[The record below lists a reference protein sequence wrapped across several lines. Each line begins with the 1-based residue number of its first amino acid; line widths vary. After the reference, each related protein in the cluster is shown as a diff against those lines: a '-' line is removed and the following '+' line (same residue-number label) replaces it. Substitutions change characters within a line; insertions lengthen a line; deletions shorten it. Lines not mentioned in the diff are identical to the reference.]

1 MSYQEDNIEET
12 EKNNDVSKKNYTV
25 KNNRYMSKDLID
37 TPIYNEELMDN
48 VLEGIAQN
56 IFVEMDKQG
65 LTVRGLGELSGVNY
79 SHLSRLFNGQ
89 SKIGIGT
96 LIKLAYALHISPGE
110 LFPYDVNRRK
120 TNGQR
125 FDEITKEMDIASSN
139 FLIGFCA
146 DYTREWRRMKLL
158 VKK

>member
-1 MSYQEDNIEET
+1 MSYQED
-12 EKNNDVSKKNYTV
+12 KNNTEEPDKNAVSKKNYTV

-96 LIKLAYALHISPGE
+96 LIKLAYALHISPGD

-139 FLIGFCA
+139 FLIGFVRIM
-146 DYTREWRRMKLL
+146 RENGD
-158 VKK
+158 V

>member
-1 MSYQEDNIEET
+1 
-12 EKNNDVSKKNYTV
+12 
-25 KNNRYMSKDLID
+25 
-37 TPIYNEELMDN
+37 
-48 VLEGIAQN
+48 
-56 IFVEMDKQG
+56 MDKQG

-96 LIKLAYALHISPGE
+96 LIKLAYALHISPGD

-146 DYTREWRRMKLL
+146 DYAREWRRMKML

>member
-146 DYTREWRRMKLL
+146 DYAREWRRMKLL